1 LTLDIKIAKKDL
13 IIDENL
19 KNGEINMIVD
29 EEDIQTQ
36 RKPIESSN
44 TVSGCASG
52 IVKPKL
58 DKISNKS
65 MAQKSLYEDI

>member
-1 LTLDIKIAKKDL
+1 
-13 IIDENL
+13 
-19 KNGEINMIVD
+19 MVD